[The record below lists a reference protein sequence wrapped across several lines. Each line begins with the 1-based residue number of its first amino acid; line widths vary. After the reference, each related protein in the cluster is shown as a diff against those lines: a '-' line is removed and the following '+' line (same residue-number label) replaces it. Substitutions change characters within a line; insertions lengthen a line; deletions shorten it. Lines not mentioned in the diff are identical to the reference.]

1 MTSWSVA
8 PLTQFND
15 GRRGPGRAVLPIGLL
30 TICALALA
38 GCASHPV
45 RYASGPGGGRHYD
58 PKLGV
63 WASPRVVADGEPIPR
78 GGGGYLVG
86 RPYTIG
92 GRSYVPSEQPEG
104 YSVVGTASWYG
115 DAFHGRRTANG
126 EIFDKNSIS
135 AAHPTLPLPSYVRV
149 TNLKNGRSMIVRV
162 NDRGPYHGGRVM
174 DVSQRVAESLAFK
187 GEGTARI
194 RVDYVG
200 RASLAGSDDERL
212 LATLRL
218 DGSPAGIDGGSSPP
232 TMVADESQDPAPPL
246 APARTLPA
254 AQRVARLADDGAA
267 PPATSEPPPTPPLRR
282 IKAPVP
288 PARPFEV
295 EAMPRLAI
303 APASSRAAVDELV
316 RERVARAASS
326 PGRDIAQLRPPPR
339 PLVSFGGTVAQG
351 YAASVQP
358 PRRPHLTAAGEDQDQ

>member
-1 MTSWSVA
+1 MICG
-8 PLTQFND
+8 LT
-15 GRRGPGRAVLPIGLL
+15 
-30 TICALALA
+30 LA

-45 RYASGPGGGRHYD
+45 RYAAGPGGGRYYD
-58 PKLGV
+58 AKLGV

-86 RPYTIG
+86 RPYMIG
-92 GRSYVPSEQPEG
+92 GRAYVPSERPEG
-104 YSVVGTASWYG
+104 YTVVGMASWYG

-174 DVSQRVAESLAFK
+174 DVSQRVAEALAFK

-200 RASLAGSDDERL
+200 RASLSGSDDEKL

-218 DGSPAGIDGGSSPP
+218 DGSPAGIDGDARAP
-232 TMVADESQDPAPPL
+232 TMVADEAPDPALPP

-254 AQRVARLADDGAA
+254 AQRVARLADDDVD
-267 PPATSEPPPTPPLRR
+267 PPSPVEASPPPLRH

-288 PARPFEV
+288 PARPFEM
-295 EAMPRLAI
+295 EAVPRLAF
-303 APASSRAAVDELV
+303 APASSRAALDERL
-316 RERVARAASS
+316 RERAARGAFRQGGSVA
-326 PGRDIAQLRPPPR
+326 QYRPPLR

-351 YAASVQP
+351 YPAQGDAEGLRP
-358 PRRPHLTAAGEDQDQ
+358 PRRPHLTAAEQDPNQ